1 MTINNCQSNDGNRK
15 SPFGK
20 HHSDT
25 FFSLDA
31 KLKVKIGYLYCFKIS
46 FLEILINY
54 KREKPGRHHL
64 KQVIKVNIAS
74 NETYRHHGPLL

>member
-46 FLEILINY
+46 FLEILINLIQ
-54 KREKPGRHHL
+54 KGKTWQTPS
-64 KQVIKVNIAS
+64 KTSDQS
-74 NETYRHHGPLL
+74 